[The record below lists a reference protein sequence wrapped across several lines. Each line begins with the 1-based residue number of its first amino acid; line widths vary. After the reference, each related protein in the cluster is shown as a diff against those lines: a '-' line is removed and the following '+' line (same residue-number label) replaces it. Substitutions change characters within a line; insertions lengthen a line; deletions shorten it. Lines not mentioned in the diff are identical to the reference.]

1 MKIKDKIIEFHMER
15 LYKLLFKDLK
25 LFSLWKKGEEFLT
38 MSDFPIMLHLT
49 WSRKNY

>member
-15 LYKLLFKDLK
+15 LYKDLK
-25 LFSLWKKGEEFLT
+25 LLSLWKKGEEFLT